1 MATHSSMLAWR
12 IPRDREAWLATVY
25 VVAMSQTLTERLT
38 LSLYFNPIHRSYT
51 NVSSYGILVRAK
63 RITYFLIENRMYF
76 LTYSV
81 NNIG

>member
-1 MATHSSMLAWR
+1 MLAWR
-12 IPRDREAWLATVY
+12 IPWDREAWLATVH
-25 VVAMSQTLTERLT
+25 VVAVSQTLTERLT

-51 NVSSYGILVRAK
+51 NISYYRILVRRAK